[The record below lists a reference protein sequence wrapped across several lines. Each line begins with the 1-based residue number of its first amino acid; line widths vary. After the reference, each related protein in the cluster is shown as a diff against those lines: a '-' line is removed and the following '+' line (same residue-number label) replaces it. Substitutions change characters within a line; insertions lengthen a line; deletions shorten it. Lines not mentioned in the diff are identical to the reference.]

1 MSHNPPEHR
10 KIILRTGVKDDR
22 IRVTVRDFGPGIDK
36 VNLEHIFEPFL
47 TTKGAGLGMGLN
59 ICRTIV
65 EAHEGHIWAESNPD
79 GGATFVIELPIS
91 GTRSDK

>member
-1 MSHNPPEHR
+1 MSHDPPEHR
-10 KIILRTGVKDDR
+10 RTILRTGVKDGR
-22 IRVTVRDFGPGIDK
+22 IKVTVRDFGPGIDK

-47 TTKGAGLGMGLN
+47 KGAGLGMGLN

-65 EAHEGHIWAESNPD
+65 EAHGGRIWAENNPD
-79 GGATFVIELPIS
+79 RGATFVFELPIS